1 MSQYEHLQVFKDVY
15 NFNIYFHKLSIG
27 FRRDIKY
34 GLASEVRN
42 LASYVMNQIVLANNV
57 LDKRAYLTRAETSIE
72 LIKIKLRMLSDLK
85 VIKVS
90 SYRYS
95 SEILI
100 NISRQISAWKKWT
113 ENGRSKNSQI

>member
-1 MSQYEHLQVFKDVY
+1 MSQYEHLQVFKDIY
-15 NFNIYFHKLSIG
+15 QFNIYFHKLSIG

-57 LDKRAYLTRAETSIE
+57 RDKRAYLTRAETSIE